1 MLTTGI
7 AVSLGG
13 EQAGVL
19 LGAAGAGDVTS
30 LSSMSFAKCFG
41 EVAGGAGGVKGTMPA
56 GQLLPNLPG
65 EAATS
70 VAKNISEITVGA
82 AALPVKMHA
91 GQVLRDDKAIETSSL
106 TAPSVATS
114 SDVAAVVPA
123 ETHETTTKVPVKAV
137 VDGPSAGDGKTV
149 AIASQPAVDLKD
161 VCDDLPVSVGQVEG
175 GAEDKAPVQEASQE
189 TGEAKVAP
197 MPYAGASVVAQ
208 SMPHEAVR
216 PGSQKETGATEKAQT
231 TTPVKKEA
239 KSKAGAGA
247 SEVEAK
253 VGSVSALVVETPV
266 ATVVP
271 ANGVAPIVAQT
282 NQSSG
287 AAESDSRVAPAR
299 SGLGSGIGKAVAG
312 VSGHAG
318 RERTQVG
325 KRVSGVFEAS
335 KDVGTAVSTAGEGV
349 VGHTGKDG
357 SNSTKVPAA
366 ATSADEVR
374 AQGAGGAAVAP
385 MVHSAT
391 GIPGHVIGDASP
403 AKPHIGTVSSP
414 VARVQEESRTVATAA
429 PASEW
434 HRTLIATPTTL
445 EVGIANGTHGWLKVR
460 AEMTG
465 GGQVNASLSAASSAG
480 QEMLHRELSSL
491 TAYLQEE
498 RVGVNAVVLHA
509 STGDSGSQQFSGAM
523 DGNGGRGQMQQSAGQ
538 GGDGGNN
545 TEAAVLSDRSED
557 AFYSEGLSGVSA
569 NGWLAPAIYAGGV
582 AGGWLSVR
590 A

>member
-7 AVSLGG
+7 AMSLGA

-19 LGAAGAGDVTS
+19 LGAAVAGDGK
-30 LSSMSFAKCFG
+30 SMSFAKCFG
-41 EVAGGAGGVKGTMPA
+41 DVAGAASGVKGTMPA
-56 GQLLPNLPG
+56 GQLLLNVPEEAVVPAAKSIG
-65 EAATS
+65 EVAAGT
-70 VAKNISEITVGA
+70 T
-82 AALPVKMHA
+82 ALPVKLPV
-91 GQVLRDDKAIETSSL
+91 GQVLGDNKSIQTSAL
-106 TAPSVATS
+106 TASSVATNS
-114 SDVAAVVPA
+114 EVAAVVPA
-123 ETHETTTKVPVKAV
+123 EAQEKTTKVPVKAV
-137 VDGPSAGDGKTV
+137 VGGASAGEGRTV
-149 AIASQPAVDLKD
+149 AIASQPADDLKD
-161 VCDDLPVSVGQVEG
+161 VCTDLQTGSVGQVEG

-197 MPYAGASVVAQ
+197 MPYAGASVVPQA

-239 KSKAGAGA
+239 KSKAGAVA
-247 SEVEAK
+247 SEVEVK
-253 VGSVSALVVETPV
+253 VGMVSTLVVETLV

-271 ANGVAPIVAQT
+271 ANGVAPIAAPI
-282 NQSSG
+282 NQNG
-287 AAESDSRVAPAR
+287 EAAESDSRVVAPAR

-312 VSGHAG
+312 VSGHG
-318 RERTQVG
+318 GKERAQVG
-325 KRVSGVFEAS
+325 KRVFEAS

-349 VGHTGKDG
+349 VGHARKDG
-357 SNSTKVPAA
+357 SNPAKAPAA

-374 AQGAGGAAVAP
+374 AQGASGSVAAP

-391 GIPGHVIGDASP
+391 GMPGHVTGDASP
-403 AKPHIGTVSSP
+403 VKPHVDTVSSS
-414 VARVQEESRTVATAA
+414 VARVQEESRTVETAA
-429 PASEW
+429 PISEG
-434 HRTLIATPTTL
+434 HRTLMATPTTL

-460 AEMTG
+460 AEMTSG
-465 GGQVNASLSAASSAG
+465 GVVNASLSTASSTG
-480 QEMLHRELSSL
+480 QEMLHRELPSL

-523 DGNGGRGQMQQSAGQ
+523 DGNAGRGQMQQSQGQ
-538 GGDGGNN
+538 GGDGSSG
-545 TEAAVLSDRSED
+545 TEAAAFSDRAED
-557 AFYSEGLSGVSA
+557 AFYSEGLSGVTA
-569 NGWLAPAIYAGGV
+569 AGWLAPAIYSGGA

>member
-7 AVSLGG
+7 AMSLGA

-19 LGAAGAGDVTS
+19 LGAAVAGDVK
-30 LSSMSFAKCFG
+30 SMSFAKCFG
-41 EVAGGAGGVKGTMPA
+41 EVAGAASGVKGTMPA
-56 GQLLPNLPG
+56 GQLLPNVPE

-70 VAKNISEITVGA
+70 VAKNIGEITAGA
-82 AALPVKMHA
+82 AALPVKMPA
-91 GQVLRDDKAIETSSL
+91 GQVLLDDKAIQTLSL
-106 TAPSVATS
+106 TAPSVATN

-123 ETHETTTKVPVKAV
+123 EAQETTTKVPVKAV

-161 VCDDLPVSVGQVEG
+161 VCDDLQTGSVGQVEG

-197 MPYAGASVVAQ
+197 MPYAGASVVEQ
-208 SMPHEAVR
+208 PSVPHEAVR
-216 PGSQKETGATEKAQT
+216 PGSQKETDATEKAQT

-239 KSKAGAGA
+239 KSKAGAVA

-253 VGSVSALVVETPV
+253 VGAVSTVVSEMPV
-266 ATVVP
+266 ATVP
-271 ANGVAPIVAQT
+271 SANGVVPIAAQT

-287 AAESDSRVAPAR
+287 AAESDSRVVAPAR

-318 RERTQVG
+318 RERAQVG
-325 KRVSGVFEAS
+325 KRVSGAS
-335 KDVGTAVSTAGEGV
+335 KDVGTAVSTASEGV
-349 VGHTGKDG
+349 VGHTRKDG

-374 AQGAGGAAVAP
+374 AQGAGGAAAAP

-391 GIPGHVIGDASP
+391 GMPGHVTGDASP
-403 AKPHIGTVSSP
+403 VKPHIGTVSSP
-414 VARVQEESRTVATAA
+414 VARVQEESRTVETAA
-429 PASEW
+429 PVSEG
-434 HRTLIATPTTL
+434 HRTLMATPTTL

-465 GGQVNASLSAASSAG
+465 GGQVNASLSAASSGG

-538 GGDGGNN
+538 GGDGNG
-545 TEAAVLSDRSED
+545 TDAAVLSDRSED

-569 NGWLAPAIYAGGV
+569 SGWLAPAIYAGGA